1 MIADC
6 DASLLQHGKWSIAIY
21 FARRVAFV
29 TRLCSISLEVGS
41 TRPWNPLADFSYAPW
56 RESGPGGLHDTC
68 CPEHLTATKP
78 GSRPACVKLVVGA
91 SAAEPTSEAAGRSA
105 IAVLLSISVRLAQ
118 NEVSTSVAQEM
129 SHGHSSRPFP
139 QASQAVSEN
148 QNTDARFRKASD
160 RREADVI
167 TNWTTDRA

>member
-1 MIADC
+1 MGAQRD
-6 DASLLQHGKWSIAIY
+6 
-21 FARRVAFV
+21 
-29 TRLCSISLEVGS
+29 
-41 TRPWNPLADFSYAPW
+41 PWKGLADFSYAPW

-68 CPEHLTATKP
+68 CPERLTATKP
-78 GSRPACVKLVVGA
+78 GSRPACVKLVLGA

-105 IAVLLSISVRLAQ
+105 IAVLLSMSVLLAQ
-118 NEVSTSVAQEM
+118 NEVSTPVAQEM
-129 SHGHSSRPFP
+129 
-139 QASQAVSEN
+139 SEN